1 MFLSK
6 NSNQNQNNSTKEK
19 MEQIKLESIQEIAE
33 NIQKEQMQIL
43 KQRNSEYGQAYK
55 KVGEIMQ
62 ILFPNGIF
70 IFEKEQQQYFDLFKQ
85 VVGKLARFSH
95 QFPNEIHRDSLI
107 DAGNYITLLLGAIE
121 QQQQMDKYIKSI
133 TTPAETSNKNSN
145 NGIF

>member
-1 MFLSK
+1 
-6 NSNQNQNNSTKEK
+6 
-19 MEQIKLESIQEIAE
+19 MEQIKLESIQEILE
-33 NIQKEQMQIL
+33 NIQEEQMQIL
-43 KQRNSEYGQAYK
+43 KQRHSEYGQAYK

-95 QFPNEIHRDSLI
+95 QFPKEIHRDSLI